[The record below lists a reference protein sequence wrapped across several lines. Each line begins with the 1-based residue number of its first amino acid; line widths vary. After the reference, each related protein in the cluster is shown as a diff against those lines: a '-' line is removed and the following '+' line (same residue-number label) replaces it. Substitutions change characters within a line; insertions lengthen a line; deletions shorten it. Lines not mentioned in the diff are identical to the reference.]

1 MKKFLVWIIAIAI
14 CMGAIAGCSS
24 TATDS
29 TEQMLEETSAP
40 QESAEPAPA
49 AAETAAPSTS
59 SPELEPGFNL
69 TAQIEEQELYNEGGI
84 VVKALSLETAEVENE
99 DGKYK
104 MLGLICSIENQS
116 TTTITPKLFTI
127 SINGKV
133 TSDYATTVTSD
144 DAAYEGATK
153 SWFEPGEAATCAFT
167 VGYIEDTTDYNI
179 PLADMGITDVA
190 NISFDLALTD
200 PDSDEWDNFIVIKPV
215 SINTSIAENY
225 TQSKPDAEDKVIYDE
240 NGIRIFCLG
249 LSDLDGNAPTEYN
262 SQFWS
267 AVDLY
272 IENNTT
278 ENISV
283 EISEDLVTVNGIAC
297 AGVFGAGWLSPN
309 MYISPGAGA
318 FTRIKLYKMHYDN
331 YFDVSSGTLEELAC
345 SFIIRPLDYVPYS
358 GTEDMI
364 LVQTPELTM
373 KF

>member
-1 MKKFLVWIIAIAI
+1 MKKFLLWIVAIAI
-14 CMGAIAGCSS
+14 CMGAFAGCSS

-29 TEQMLEETSAP
+29 TEQMSEETSAP
-40 QESAEPAPA
+40 QEASESAPT

-59 SPELEPGFNL
+59 SPELKPGFNL

-99 DGKYK
+99 DGEYK

-116 TTTITPKLFTI
+116 STAITPKLFTI
-127 SINGKV
+127 SINGKI
-133 TSDYATTVTSD
+133 TSDYTTTVMSD

-167 VGYIEDTTDYNI
+167 VGYIEDPSGYAI
-179 PLADMGITDVA
+179 PLADMGITDIA
-190 NISFDLALTD
+190 NISFDLALTN

-215 SINTSIAENY
+215 SINTNIGESY
-225 TQSKPDAEDKVIYDE
+225 TQSKPGAEDKVIYDD
-240 NGIRIFCLG
+240 NGIRILCLG
-249 LSDLDGNAPTEYN
+249 LSELTGDIPSEYN
-262 SQFWS
+262 EQKWS

-272 IENNTT
+272 IENNRT

-283 EISEDLVTVNGIAC
+283 EVSEDLINVNGIAC
-297 AGVFGAGWLSPN
+297 EGLFGAGWLFPTS
-309 MYISPGAGA
+309 YISPGAGA
-318 FTRIKLYKMHYDN
+318 FTRFYLYKMHYDD
-331 YFDVSSGTLEELAC
+331 YFDVSFGTLEELKC

-358 GTEDMI
+358 GTADMI